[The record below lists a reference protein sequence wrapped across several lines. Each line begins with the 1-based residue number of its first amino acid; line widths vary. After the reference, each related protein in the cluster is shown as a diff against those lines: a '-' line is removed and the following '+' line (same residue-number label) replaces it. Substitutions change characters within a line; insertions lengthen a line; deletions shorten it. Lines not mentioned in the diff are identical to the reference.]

1 MAESVEIRVHGVS
14 GTPPES
20 LLEIHEIRQ
29 VDGDDT
35 ARFFRERRLPHEES
49 VQCEAFHWGTM
60 TSGSVAKALWLLM
73 APFGVIN
80 LAGFTLPAPAKT
92 DSGPTRRPTRPVRA
106 ARRASLVALRLLGL
120 VLTILLVLA
129 VAFIS
134 IDLFAWQCGG
144 TPACLPE
151 KMPALGVGQ
160 SGWHWR
166 LPLGAA
172 FPAAVVGALTVFSAQ
187 VHLHPAPGT
196 VVKSAEADATAH
208 LGDAHFWSPSPRTA
222 LLRLLHLSAALAVV
236 TMLIA
241 HLTTHSVAGL
251 IPARG
256 WSYTTLWVLF
266 WVAAGIAA
274 WCGLVTAIGR
284 AVGAKEKDVAA
295 DPNAVP
301 ALYQALRALTWLVF
315 VGVVV
320 IASVWGSRAGRR
332 PGRHSTR
339 LTGFDWAFQAVYVGA
354 ALLLVVLLFANLVL
368 CLRCSGRRSLPK
380 PFRWMWGGMAPS
392 VLAGLAVL
400 LATGFTS
407 GFAIQLSRL
416 LGHPETVTDRN
427 QPLELPE
434 LFHTTALLW
443 GVILLPVILLAALCL
458 AGRYQWPRLG
468 RLGMPL
474 GDRIRQDYPDEQ
486 LPRRTVGRI
495 DVAWR
500 RGRLKYRLPHCLAA
514 LGAMAVAAALV
525 QGAFGGKAVLPGFD
539 TGPGWLHDNIYREG
553 TQRQFFTLF
562 EGIGAWALT
571 GLAAGLAF
579 IGMRAFKSPSLRR
592 QVGILWDLL
601 AFWPRLTHPI
611 VPPPYGARAVLA
623 LAQRIRDKTRHG
635 GRVVLSGHSQG
646 SLICVAAVLCVG
658 ETNRGRT
665 ALVTHGSQLM
675 FAYARLFPEYV
686 GHTTLADLYTEKLG
700 GRWRNLHRWSDPI
713 GGPVLAYPAT
723 GPVDPVLPTTAAW
736 TVIGAGG
743 EAAPSSVH
751 TDADGSWLRRIGP
764 EYQLR
769 DPCNVIAA
777 DGRPASPLLGHSS
790 YYCDPAYDLVVA
802 ELLDLIG
809 SHPAGRTRSGSSS
822 GRIRRTLL
830 RAMRRDRLLPPG
842 APEV

>member
-20 LLEIHEIRQ
+20 LLEICDIRQ
-29 VDGDDT
+29 VDGDDD
-35 ARFFRERRLPHEES
+35 ARFFRERRLPQAEP
-49 VQCEAFHWGTM
+49 VKCEAFHWGNM
-60 TSGSVAKALWLLM
+60 TSGSVSKALWLLM

-80 LAGFTLPAPAKT
+80 LAGYTLPALAKA
-92 DSGPTRRPTRPVRA
+92 DGGRTRPVRA
-106 ARRASLVALRLLGL
+106 ARKAALVSLRLLGL
-120 VLTILLVLA
+120 VLTVLLVA
-129 VAFIS
+129 TVAFVS

-144 TPACLPE
+144 TPSCLPK
-151 KMPALGVGQ
+151 KMPAFGAGQ

-196 VVKSAEADATAH
+196 AAEPAPADATVH
-208 LGDAHFWSPSPRTA
+208 LGDARFWSPSPRTA

-241 HLTTHSVAGL
+241 HLSTHGVAGL
-251 IPARG
+251 QPASG
-256 WSYTTLWVLF
+256 WSYTTLWLLF

-274 WCGLVTAIGR
+274 WCVLVTAFGR
-284 AVGAKEKDVAA
+284 AFGAKDMDAA
-295 DPNAVP
+295 AEPNAVP
-301 ALYQALRALTWLVF
+301 ARYRALRALNWLVF
-315 VGVVV
+315 VSVVV
-320 IASVWGSRAGRR
+320 IASAWGSHAGRR
-332 PGRHSTR
+332 TVRHSTR
-339 LTGFDWAFQAVYVGA
+339 LTGFDWAFQAAYAGT
-354 ALLLVVLLFANLVL
+354 ALLLAVLLLANLVM
-368 CLRCSGRRSLPK
+368 CLRRSAKRNLPK
-380 PFRWMWGGMAPS
+380 PFRWMWAGMAPS

-407 GFAIQLSRL
+407 GLAIQLSRL
-416 LGHPETVTDRN
+416 LGHPDSVTDRK
-427 QPLELPE
+427 QPLELPD

-443 GVILLPVILLAALCL
+443 GLILVPVTLLGALCL
-458 AGRYQWPRLG
+458 AARYQWPRLG

-474 GDRIRQDYPDEQ
+474 GERIRQDYPGEK
-486 LPRRTVGRI
+486 LPGRTVGRI

-500 RGRLKYRLPHCLAA
+500 RGRLKYRLPLCLAA
-514 LGAMAVAAALV
+514 LGVAAVAAALV
-525 QGAFGGKAVLPGFD
+525 QGSFGGKAVLPGFD
-539 TGPGWLHDNIYREG
+539 TGPGWLREDIYGEG
-553 TQRQFFTLF
+553 GQRQFFTF
-562 EGIGAWALT
+562 AENTGAWALT

-579 IGMRAFKSPSLRR
+579 LGMRAFKSPSLRR

-623 LAQRIRDKTRHG
+623 LAQRIRDKTRHH

-646 SLICVAAVLCVG
+646 SLICVAASLCVG
-658 ETNRGRT
+658 EATRGRT

-686 GHTTLADLYTEKLG
+686 GHATLADLYTVKMG

-723 GPVDPVLPTTAAW
+723 GPVDPVLPSTAAW
-736 TVIGAGG
+736 TVIGTEGQ
-743 EAAPSSVH
+743 AAPSSVH
-751 TDADGSWLRRIGP
+751 TAADGSWLRRIGP

-769 DPCNVIAA
+769 DPHNVIAA
-777 DGRPASPLLGHSS
+777 DGRPTSPMFGHSA
-790 YYCDPAYDLVVA
+790 YYADPAYDVAVA

-809 SHPAGRTRSGSSS
+809 PHPAGRTRP
-822 GRIRRTLL
+822 GRIRRTVL
-830 RAMRRDRLLPPG
+830 RALRREGPLPPG
-842 APEV
+842 VPED